1 MVENY
6 ARAIE
11 EINKIDKNYVF
22 NTRKKRAFRS
32 DLRDLK
38 IELIRLENYY
48 SELDSVREIYEPNK
62 IESQIDL
69 RDLMAMKLR
78 IDSLY
83 TTQLDSIEKR
93 TRVILSDENT
103 NTAKTYSNLIASID
117 RANLHMWLEA
127 WQDFILKWS
136 EVTAE
141 NIEMYVQESRAMQRK
156 LDRFTDR
163 FLNIKSNEK
172 MVIQDKIDKALDRAL
187 SKWTAMNKEYNFK
200 LKEKTKTP

>member
-1 MVENY
+1 M
-6 ARAIE
+6 
-11 EINKIDKNYVF
+11 
-22 NTRKKRAFRS
+22 
-32 DLRDLK
+32 K
-38 IELIRLENYY
+38 IELIRLSNYY

-69 RDLMAMKLR
+69 RDLTAMKLR
-78 IDSLY
+78 IDWLY

-103 NTAKTYSNLIASID
+103 KTAKTYSNLIASID
-117 RANLHMWLEA
+117 RGNLHMWLEA
-127 WQDFILKWS
+127 WQDFVLKWS

-200 LKEKTKTP
+200 LKEKTKTPSASD